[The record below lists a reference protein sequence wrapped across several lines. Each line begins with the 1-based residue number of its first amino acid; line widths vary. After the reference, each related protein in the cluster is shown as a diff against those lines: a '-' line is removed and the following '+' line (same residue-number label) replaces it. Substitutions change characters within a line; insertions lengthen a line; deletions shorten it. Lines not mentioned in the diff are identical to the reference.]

1 MNITKLYVKNLIT
14 EELTKAEVRTVVD
27 DAIQKQ
33 LKKELP
39 KVVKNELEKMLKS
52 KDIKA
57 DIGVIA
63 KKVIKKLYKDLSFHH
78 PYIIDRIKV

>member
-39 KVVKNELEKMLKS
+39 KVVKNEL
-52 KDIKA
+52 
-57 DIGVIA
+57 
-63 KKVIKKLYKDLSFHH
+63 
-78 PYIIDRIKV
+78 